1 MDEGATLSH
10 LLEVER
16 KAEEIVTNAE
26 ADASQRIRE
35 NEHNCRINYEKTYAS
50 QYAALEDDYKKEIN
64 ALDLA
69 YEAKLGEYRDSLKD
83 MPQNREGFNT
93 LAAQLLFQEG

>member
-16 KAEEIVTNAE
+16 KAEEIVANAQ
-26 ADASQRIRE
+26 AKASQSVRE
-35 NEHNCRINYEKTYAS
+35 NEHNCRVNYEKTYAS
-50 QYAALEDDYKKEIN
+50 QYAALEDSYKKEIN
-64 ALDLA
+64 ALDIA
-69 YEAKLGEYRDSLKD
+69 YDAKLSEYRDSLKD
-83 MPQNREGFNT
+83 MPQNRAVFNT